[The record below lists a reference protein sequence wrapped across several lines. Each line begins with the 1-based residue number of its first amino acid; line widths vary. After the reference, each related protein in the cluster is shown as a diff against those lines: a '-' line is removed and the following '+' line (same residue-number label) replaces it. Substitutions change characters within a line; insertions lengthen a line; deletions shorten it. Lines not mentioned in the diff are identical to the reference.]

1 MGNMGQK
8 VAEGFQLRQAAG
20 SYWLLNMNQKGIP
33 YEPPLMLNEIGA
45 DIWKKLEAGWA
56 PENIAEDI
64 SKEYH
69 ILHKEAMEDVLI
81 FCSKLLE
88 YGILIGE

>member
-1 MGNMGQK
+1 MGQK
-8 VAEGFQLRQAAG
+8 VAEGYQLRQAAG

-33 YEPPLMLNEIGA
+33 YQPPVMLNEIGA
-45 DIWKKLEAGWA
+45 KIWEKLKKGWT

-64 SKEYH
+64 SKEYQ
-69 ILHKEAMEDVLI
+69 ILQTEAMEDVWL

-88 YGILIGE
+88 HGILIGE